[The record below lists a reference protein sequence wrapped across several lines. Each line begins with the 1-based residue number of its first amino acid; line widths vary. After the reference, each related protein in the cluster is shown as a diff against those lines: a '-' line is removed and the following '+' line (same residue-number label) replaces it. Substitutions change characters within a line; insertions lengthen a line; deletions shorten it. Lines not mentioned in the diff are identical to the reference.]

1 LSLSFGVFARG
12 NLGHP
17 WGNALVDDAL
27 LPRDLPEWLQALAQ
41 LLTCI
46 IIKILCNFHST
57 LVPSVSLVFPTSS
70 VDTSIYNLKA
80 QGNPASLLNACDWL
94 HPFLSLSWVFGAVLI
109 LEAPTSQWI
118 TGCDP

>member
-1 LSLSFGVFARG
+1 MSLSFGVFAGG

-17 WGNALVDDAL
+17 LENALVDDAL
-27 LPRDLPEWLQALAQ
+27 LLGTSPNGFKLLPSSF
-41 LLTCI
+41 TCI
-46 IIKILCNFHST
+46 IINLLCNFHST

-70 VDTSIYNLKA
+70 VDTFSYNLKD

-118 TGCDP
+118 TECDP